1 MDKNYDI
8 NPLARIME
16 KLRDKDKGCE
26 WDIAQNFSS
35 IAPYT
40 IEEAY
45 EVADAIERDD
55 KEDLSD
61 ELGDLLLQVIFH
73 SQMAR
78 EEGSFDLQ
86 NVVDGICDK
95 MIRRHPHIFDESGNF
110 QNNKE
115 AVRQNWEIIKEAER
129 KDKDQNSSAL
139 DGVAIALPALKR
151 AEKIQKRAART
162 GFDWPNDE
170 GAKAKIIEELT
181 EVEQAANKDEAFE
194 EIGDLLFSVVNY
206 SRHLGVAPEEA
217 LKAATEKFSNR
228 FVTMEKNADQEN
240 KDFAKLSLD
249 EKEQYWQSAK
259 TKAKKSD

>member
-1 MDKNYDI
+1 MVMDKIYDI

-26 WDIAQNFSS
+26 WDRGQNFAS

-45 EVADAIERDD
+45 EVADAIERDNMA
-55 KEDLSD
+55 DLSD

-78 EEGSFDLQ
+78 EEDSFDLQ

-95 MIRRHPHIFDESGNF
+95 MIRRHPHIFDESGEF
-110 QNNKE
+110 QNDKE

-129 KDKDQNSSAL
+129 KDKNANISAL
-139 DGVAIALPALKR
+139 DGVALALPALKR

-162 GFDWPNDE
+162 GFDWPDSQ
-170 GAKAKIIEELT
+170 GAKSKIIEELE
-181 EVEQAANKDEAFE
+181 EVEQAASDEQIFE
-194 EIGDLLFSVVNY
+194 EVGDLLFSVVNY
-206 SRHLGVAPEEA
+206 SRHLGIAPEDA
-217 LKAATEKFSNR
+217 LKAATAKFSNR
-228 FVTMEKNADQEN
+228 FTKMEDMAQQKQQ
-240 KDFAKLSLD
+240 DFPNLSLD
-249 EKEQYWQSAK
+249 EKEDYWQRAK
-259 TKAKKSD
+259 AND

>member
-1 MDKNYDI
+1 MDMDKIYDI

-26 WDIAQNFSS
+26 WDIAQNFAS

-55 KEDLSD
+55 MADLSD

-95 MIRRHPHIFDESGNF
+95 MIRRHPHIFDESGEF
-110 QNNKE
+110 QNDKE

-129 KDKDQNSSAL
+129 KDKNANIGAL
-139 DGVAIALPALKR
+139 DGVALALPALKR

-162 GFDWPNDE
+162 GFDWPDSQ
-170 GAKAKIIEELT
+170 GAKSKIIEEL
-181 EVEQAANKDEAFE
+181 EEIEQAASDEQIFE
-194 EIGDLLFSVVNY
+194 EVGDLLFSVVNY
-206 SRHLGVAPEEA
+206 SRHLGIAPEDA
-217 LKAATEKFSNR
+217 LKAATAKFSNR
-228 FVTMEKNADQEN
+228 FSKMEDMAQQKEQ
-240 KDFAKLSLD
+240 DFSNLSLD
-249 EKEQYWQSAK
+249 EKEDYWQRAK
-259 TKAKKSD
+259 ATD

>member
-1 MDKNYDI
+1 MDMDKIYDI

-26 WDIAQNFSS
+26 WDIAQNFAS

-45 EVADAIERDD
+45 EVADAIERDNMA
-55 KEDLSD
+55 DLSD

-73 SQMAR
+73 SQMAL

-95 MIRRHPHIFDESGNF
+95 MIRRHPHIFDESGEF
-110 QNNKE
+110 QNDKE

-129 KDKDQNSSAL
+129 KDKNANISAL
-139 DGVAIALPALKR
+139 DGVALALPALKR

-162 GFDWPNDE
+162 GFDWPDSQ
-170 GAKAKIIEELT
+170 GARSKIIEELE
-181 EVEQAANKDEAFE
+181 EVEQAASNEQIFE
-194 EIGDLLFSVVNY
+194 EVGDLLFSVVNY
-206 SRHLGVAPEEA
+206 SRHLGIAPEDA
-217 LKAATEKFSNR
+217 LKAATAKFSNR
-228 FVTMEKNADQEN
+228 FTKMEDMAHQKEQ
-240 KDFAKLSLD
+240 DFSNLSLD
-249 EKEQYWQSAK
+249 EKEDYWQRAK
-259 TKAKKSD
+259 AND

>member
-1 MDKNYDI
+1 MDKIYDI

-26 WDIAQNFSS
+26 WDIAQSFST

-55 KEDLSD
+55 KADLSD

-73 SQMAR
+73 SEMAR

-95 MIRRHPHIFDESGNF
+95 MIRRHPHIFDESGEFKNE
-110 QNNKE
+110 KE
-115 AVRQNWEIIKEAER
+115 AVRQNWEIIKETER
-129 KDKDQNSSAL
+129 KDKNQNSSAL

-162 GFDWPNDE
+162 GFDWPDSQ
-170 GAKAKIIEELT
+170 GAKSKIIEELT
-181 EVEQAANKDEAFE
+181 EIEQAKNE
-194 EIGDLLFSVVNY
+194 EEKYEEMGDLLFSVVNY
-206 SRHLGVAPEEA
+206 SRHLGIAPEEA
-217 LKAATEKFSNR
+217 LKAATAKFSNR
-228 FVTMEKNADQEN
+228 FTKMEVIAGQERQ
-240 KDFAKLSLD
+240 DFSNLSLD
-249 EKEQYWQSAK
+249 EKEEYWQRAK
-259 TKAKKSD
+259 NKN

>member
-1 MDKNYDI
+1 MDMDKIYDI

-26 WDIAQNFSS
+26 WDIAQNFAS

-55 KEDLSD
+55 MANLSD

-95 MIRRHPHIFDESGNF
+95 MIRRHPHIFDESGEF
-110 QNNKE
+110 QNDKE

-129 KDKDQNSSAL
+129 KDKNANISAL
-139 DGVAIALPALKR
+139 DGVALALPALKR

-162 GFDWPNDE
+162 GFDWPDSQ
-170 GAKAKIIEELT
+170 GAKSKIIEELE
-181 EVEQAANKDEAFE
+181 EVEQAASDEQIFE
-194 EIGDLLFSVVNY
+194 EVGDLLFSVVNY
-206 SRHLGVAPEEA
+206 SRHLGIAPEDA
-217 LKAATEKFSNR
+217 LKAATAKFSNR
-228 FVTMEKNADQEN
+228 FTKMEGMAQQKEQ
-240 KDFAKLSLD
+240 DFSNLSLD
-249 EKEQYWQSAK
+249 EKEDYWQRAK
-259 TKAKKSD
+259 ATD

>member
-1 MDKNYDI
+1 MDMDKIYDI

-26 WDIAQNFSS
+26 WDIAQNFAS

-55 KEDLSD
+55 MADLSD

-95 MIRRHPHIFDESGNF
+95 MIRRHPHIFDESGEF
-110 QNNKE
+110 QNDKE

-129 KDKDQNSSAL
+129 KDKNANISAL
-139 DGVAIALPALKR
+139 DGVALALPALKR

-162 GFDWPNDE
+162 GFDWPDSQS
-170 GAKAKIIEELT
+170 AKSKIIEEL
-181 EVEQAANKDEAFE
+181 EEIEQAASDEQVFE
-194 EIGDLLFSVVNY
+194 EVGDLLFSVVNY
-206 SRHLGVAPEEA
+206 SRHLDIAPEDA
-217 LKAATEKFSNR
+217 LKAATAKFSNR
-228 FVTMEKNADQEN
+228 FTKMEDMAQRKE
-240 KDFAKLSLD
+240 KDFSNLSLD
-249 EKEQYWQSAK
+249 EKEDYWQRAK
-259 TKAKKSD
+259 AND

>member
-1 MDKNYDI
+1 MENNYDI

-16 KLRDKDKGCE
+16 KLRDKDKGCA
-26 WDIAQNFSS
+26 WDIAQSFST

-45 EVADAIERDD
+45 EVADAIARDD

-73 SQMAR
+73 SQIAR

-95 MIRRHPHIFDESGNF
+95 MIRRHPHIFDESGEF
-110 QNNKE
+110 QNDKE
-115 AVRQNWEIIKEAER
+115 AVRQNWEIIKERER
-129 KDKDQNSSAL
+129 QDKDRNASAL

-162 GFDWPNDE
+162 GFDWPDTM
-170 GAKAKIIEELT
+170 GAKSKIIEELA
-181 EVEQAANKDEAFE
+181 EIEQAQNAEERFE
-194 EIGDLLFSVVNY
+194 EMGDLLFSVVNY
-206 SRHLGVAPEEA
+206 SRHLDIAPEEA
-217 LKAATEKFSNR
+217 LKAATAKFSNR
-228 FVTMEKNADQEN
+228 FNKMEDMADQIN
-240 KDFAKLSLD
+240 QDFSKLSLD
-249 EKEQYWQSAK
+249 EKEEYWQRAK
-259 TKAKKSD
+259 ARN